1 MIPQFW
7 RFDDFREA
15 DHVQAL
21 IKNCPRRQPPIL
33 REGPRSQGP
42 FQPALEHSTSCRDI
56 VDYSTVCL
64 SVKLV
69 TLNQIIDI
77 LMPSEY

>member
-1 MIPQFW
+1 MH
-7 RFDDFREA
+7 RARGFDSLLSLSVGRW
-15 DHVQAL
+15 
-21 IKNCPRRQPPIL
+21 N
-33 REGPRSQGP
+33 P